1 MHTPELQPL
10 PEAEPIAETASVVS
24 GKRALDWGAGEALA
38 FASLV
43 SEGIGV
49 RVSGQDSAVEHRPPP
64 RRVARHENFGEMDS
78 LQNLKDGK
86 ALPLN
91 PPSESAVLHLNLHS
105 VEMPEELVIWEA
117 QFGDFANGAQVII
130 DQFISSSKTN
140 GSGLTVTLLL
150 PHGFEGQGP
159 EHSSARLERFLT
171 LSAQDN
177 MRVMNLTTPA
187 QLFHALRRQVKR
199 GNRKPL
205 VVMTPK
211 SLLRHPRAVSSIEDL
226 AEGCFEKVLKDTREE
241 PAKTSRILLCSGK
254 VTTTSPK
261 NERNPVGTMWSFFGL
276 NNCIPTRWKNWK
288 KPWQLMRM
296 KPSGV
301 VQEEPLNMGLGPT
314 FSSEWV
320 RASSVVSRW
329 NVSAGPNQPAPQL
342 ARMPATNLNKS
353 CS

>member
-1 MHTPELQPL
+1 MVDEAAGTRSKVFVGGPDADTPEVDTTVSADTLTGYL
-10 PEAEPIAETASVVS
+10 DELCTIPESFNPYPKLNRLLKQRREMVS

-49 RVSGQDSAVEHRPPP
+49 RVSGQDSGRGTFAHRHAVWHDTKTSAKWTP
-64 RRVARHENFGEMDS
+64 

-86 ALPLN
+86 AACHLWNSPL
-91 PPSESAVLHLNLHS
+91 SESAVLAFEFGYS

-130 DQFISSSKTN
+130 DQFISSSEDKWERLN
-140 GSGLTVTLLL
+140 GVTLLL

-211 SLLRHPRAVSSIEDL
+211 SLLRPREL
-226 AEGCFEKVLKDTREE
+226 FRVLKTW
-241 PAKTSRILLCSGK
+241 PKAASR
-254 VTTTSPK
+254 
-261 NERNPVGTMWSFFGL
+261 RF
-276 NNCIPTRWKNWK
+276 
-288 KPWQLMRM
+288 
-296 KPSGV
+296 
-301 VQEEPLNMGLGPT
+301 
-314 FSSEWV
+314 
-320 RASSVVSRW
+320 
-329 NVSAGPNQPAPQL
+329 
-342 ARMPATNLNKS
+342 
-353 CS
+353 